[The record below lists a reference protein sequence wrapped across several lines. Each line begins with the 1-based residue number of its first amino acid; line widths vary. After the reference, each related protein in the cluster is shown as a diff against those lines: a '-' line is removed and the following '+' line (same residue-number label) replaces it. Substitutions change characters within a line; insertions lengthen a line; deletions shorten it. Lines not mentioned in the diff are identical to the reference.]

1 MKATIAALEVRFELL
16 YLSSPIYSIEREIK
30 GTLKNQIT
38 LLEQLYVYEGDEG
51 ESNDDAP
58 LHNEKA
64 KPSLETSTYGVK
76 DERQI
81 LRRVYLFIS
90 TIGQ

>member
-16 YLSSPIYSIEREIK
+16 YLSSPIYSIERKIK

-38 LLEQLYVYEGDEG
+38 LLQQLYVYEGDEG

-58 LHNEKA
+58 LHNAKA
-64 KPSLETSTYGVK
+64 MLRETSTYGVK

-90 TIGQ
+90 TVGQ